1 MTKYNKKIPE
11 DCCLCIYGRKTTAGE
26 SGFFLCMDSKKQ
38 RDSWVETL
46 TLINK
51 ENVERRKALEKQ
63 NKK

>member
-1 MTKYNKKIPE
+1 
-11 DCCLCIYGRKTTAGE
+11 
-26 SGFFLCMDSKKQ
+26 MDSKKQ

-51 ENVERRKALEKQ
+51 ENVERLKAIEKQ